1 MKKIVLVGLCVA
13 FSGLLMG
20 QSQYKKMDG
29 YVIKGVIEGDYK
41 ANKVYLVEE
50 EEIQG
55 KPHIVDS
62 AEVVNN
68 QYTFQGPSVKYPR
81 MYFIKSAD
89 PDCSSP
95 ITPFFLEN
103 GEISIRANADF
114 FLNSTAKGT
123 PNNDIYDFYKFLDQ
137 YVADS
142 IRKVCVLERMLYGEQ
157 PYEVENKNF
166 KERSAIAKRRNT
178 EIGIKMVNLYPDQAF
193 APFVIYWSMRYRL
206 PLEELK
212 ALRAKIDPSL
222 NGHPYTKQ
230 LDEYIRLAA
239 FSEGSDMP
247 DFTLPDQNGKKIK
260 LSDFRGKYVLIDFW
274 ASWCGPCMR
283 EMPNIVKLYKECKGK
298 NFEILGV
305 SLDSKKE
312 AWLGAIKK
320 NNMKWPQV
328 SDLEMWSTAPVKL
341 CNVTAIPY
349 TVLIDPQ
356 GKVVALDLR
365 GEKLIQKVK
374 EVLGKK

>member
-89 PDCSSP
+89 PDCLSP

-123 PNNDIYDFYKFLDQ
+123 PNNDIFDFYKFLDQ
-137 YVADS
+137 YVTDS
-142 IRKVCVLERMLYGEQ
+142 IRTVWVLERMLDGAQ

-166 KERSAIAKRRNT
+166 KERGAIAKRRNT

-193 APFVIYWSMRYRL
+193 APFVIIGR
-206 PLEELK
+206 
-212 ALRAKIDPSL
+212 
-222 NGHPYTKQ
+222 
-230 LDEYIRLAA
+230 
-239 FSEGSDMP
+239 
-247 DFTLPDQNGKKIK
+247 
-260 LSDFRGKYVLIDFW
+260 
-274 ASWCGPCMR
+274 
-283 EMPNIVKLYKECKGK
+283 
-298 NFEILGV
+298 
-305 SLDSKKE
+305 
-312 AWLGAIKK
+312 
-320 NNMKWPQV
+320 
-328 SDLEMWSTAPVKL
+328 
-341 CNVTAIPY
+341 
-349 TVLIDPQ
+349 
-356 GKVVALDLR
+356 
-365 GEKLIQKVK
+365 
-374 EVLGKK
+374 

>member
-89 PDCSSP
+89 PDCLSP

-123 PNNDIYDFYKFLDQ
+123 PTFI
-137 YVADS
+137 
-142 IRKVCVLERMLYGEQ
+142 
-157 PYEVENKNF
+157 NF
-166 KERSAIAKRRNT
+166 WINT
-178 EIGIKMVNLYPDQAF
+178 
-193 APFVIYWSMRYRL
+193 
-206 PLEELK
+206 
-212 ALRAKIDPSL
+212 
-222 NGHPYTKQ
+222 
-230 LDEYIRLAA
+230 
-239 FSEGSDMP
+239 
-247 DFTLPDQNGKKIK
+247 
-260 LSDFRGKYVLIDFW
+260 
-274 ASWCGPCMR
+274 
-283 EMPNIVKLYKECKGK
+283 
-298 NFEILGV
+298 
-305 SLDSKKE
+305 
-312 AWLGAIKK
+312 
-320 NNMKWPQV
+320 
-328 SDLEMWSTAPVKL
+328 
-341 CNVTAIPY
+341 
-349 TVLIDPQ
+349 
-356 GKVVALDLR
+356 
-365 GEKLIQKVK
+365 
-374 EVLGKK
+374 

>member
-1 MKKIVLVGLCVA
+1 
-13 FSGLLMG
+13 
-20 QSQYKKMDG
+20 
-29 YVIKGVIEGDYK
+29 
-41 ANKVYLVEE
+41 
-50 EEIQG
+50 
-55 KPHIVDS
+55 
-62 AEVVNN
+62 
-68 QYTFQGPSVKYPR
+68 
-81 MYFIKSAD
+81 
-89 PDCSSP
+89 
-95 ITPFFLEN
+95 
-103 GEISIRANADF
+103 
-114 FLNSTAKGT
+114 
-123 PNNDIYDFYKFLDQ
+123 
-137 YVADS
+137 
-142 IRKVCVLERMLYGEQ
+142 
-157 PYEVENKNF
+157 
-166 KERSAIAKRRNT
+166 
-178 EIGIKMVNLYPDQAF
+178 MVNLYPDQAF

-222 NGHPYTKQ
+222 NEHPYTKQ

>member
-1 MKKIVLVGLCVA
+1 
-13 FSGLLMG
+13 MG

-89 PDCSSP
+89 PDCLSP

-137 YVADS
+137 YVTDS

-166 KERSAIAKRRNT
+166 MEEKKHEEDFCSCS
-178 EIGIKMVNLYPDQAF
+178 GC
-193 APFVIYWSMRYRL
+193 RYDSWHDNCC
-206 PLEELK
+206 
-212 ALRAKIDPSL
+212 LR
-222 NGHPYTKQ
+222 
-230 LDEYIRLAA
+230 
-239 FSEGSDMP
+239 
-247 DFTLPDQNGKKIK
+247 
-260 LSDFRGKYVLIDFW
+260 
-274 ASWCGPCMR
+274 
-283 EMPNIVKLYKECKGK
+283 
-298 NFEILGV
+298 
-305 SLDSKKE
+305 
-312 AWLGAIKK
+312 
-320 NNMKWPQV
+320 
-328 SDLEMWSTAPVKL
+328 
-341 CNVTAIPY
+341 
-349 TVLIDPQ
+349 
-356 GKVVALDLR
+356 
-365 GEKLIQKVK
+365 
-374 EVLGKK
+374 

>member
-212 ALRAKIDPSL
+212 ALRAKIDLSL
-222 NGHPYTKQ
+222 NEHPYTKQ

-312 AWLGAIKK
+312 VWLGAIKK

>member
-89 PDCSSP
+89 PDCLSP

-123 PNNDIYDFYKFLDQ
+123 PNNDIFDFYKFLDQ
-137 YVADS
+137 YVTDS
-142 IRKVCVLERMLYGEQ
+142 IRKVCVLERMLYG
-157 PYEVENKNF
+157 
-166 KERSAIAKRRNT
+166 
-178 EIGIKMVNLYPDQAF
+178 
-193 APFVIYWSMRYRL
+193 
-206 PLEELK
+206 
-212 ALRAKIDPSL
+212 
-222 NGHPYTKQ
+222 
-230 LDEYIRLAA
+230 
-239 FSEGSDMP
+239 
-247 DFTLPDQNGKKIK
+247 TL
-260 LSDFRGKYVLIDFW
+260 
-274 ASWCGPCMR
+274 
-283 EMPNIVKLYKECKGK
+283 
-298 NFEILGV
+298 
-305 SLDSKKE
+305 
-312 AWLGAIKK
+312 
-320 NNMKWPQV
+320 
-328 SDLEMWSTAPVKL
+328 
-341 CNVTAIPY
+341 
-349 TVLIDPQ
+349 
-356 GKVVALDLR
+356 
-365 GEKLIQKVK
+365 
-374 EVLGKK
+374 

>member
-89 PDCSSP
+89 PDCLSP

-123 PNNDIYDFYKFLDQ
+123 PNNDIFDFYKFLDQ
-137 YVADS
+137 YVTDS

-166 KERSAIAKRRNT
+166 KERGAIAKRRNT

-222 NGHPYTKQ
+222 NEHPYTKQ
-230 LDEYIRLAA
+230 LEEYIRLAA

-260 LSDFRGKYVLIDFW
+260 LSDFRGKYVYIDLW
-274 ASWCGPCMR
+274 ATWCGPCRR
-283 EMPNIVKLYKECKGK
+283 EMPFLKQLEEEYKGRNITFLSLSTDARKADWLKMVKSHPMTGMQLFLGTGSRFQTAYKADGIPHFILLDPEGK
-298 NFEILGV
+298 IVNANMLRPSSPDIR
-305 SLDSKKE
+305 SYLDRQPG
-312 AWLGAIKK
+312 L
-320 NNMKWPQV
+320 
-328 SDLEMWSTAPVKL
+328 
-341 CNVTAIPY
+341 
-349 TVLIDPQ
+349 
-356 GKVVALDLR
+356 
-365 GEKLIQKVK
+365 
-374 EVLGKK
+374 

>member
-20 QSQYKKMDG
+20 QSQYTTRDG
-29 YVIKGVIEGDYK
+29 YVIKGGIEGDYK

-89 PDCSSP
+89 PDCLSP

-137 YVADS
+137 YVTDS

-166 KERSAIAKRRNT
+166 KERGAIAKRRNT

-222 NGHPYTKQ
+222 NEHPYTKQ
-230 LDEYIRLAA
+230 LEEYIRLAA

-298 NFEILGV
+298 DFEILGV

>member
-1 MKKIVLVGLCVA
+1 MRKIILA
-13 FSGLLMG
+13 GLLFALYGVAVG
-20 QSQYKKMDG
+20 QTREKKTDG
-29 YVIKGVIEGDYK
+29 YVINGVLEGNYK
-41 ANKVYLVEE
+41 ADKVYLVEE

-55 KPHIVDS
+55 KSQVIDS

-68 QYTFQGPSVKYPR
+68 RYTFKGESVKYPR

-89 PDCSSP
+89 PDCLSP

-103 GEISIRANADF
+103 GVINIRANADF
-114 FLNSTAKGT
+114 FLNSDAKGT
-123 PNNDIYDFYKFLDQ
+123 PNNDIYTFYKFLDQ
-137 YVADS
+137 YVGDS
-142 IRKVCVLERMLYGEQ
+142 IQHSFLLDRTIYGEQ
-157 PYEVENKNF
+157 DYETENKNF
-166 KERSAIAKRRNT
+166 KARSALSKARNT
-178 EIGIKMVNLYPDQAF
+178 QIGQEMVKRYSDQVF

-212 ALRAKIDPSL
+212 TLRAKIAPSL
-222 NGHPYTKQ
+222 NEHPYTKQ

-239 FSEGSDMP
+239 FGEGSMMH
-247 DFTLPDQNGKKIK
+247 DFTLPDQNGKKIS
-260 LSDFRGKYVLIDFW
+260 LESLRGKYVLIDFW

-298 NFEILGV
+298 DFEILGV

-312 AWLGAIKK
+312 GWLGAIKK

-328 SDLEMWSTAPVKL
+328 CDFEMWGTAPVKL
-341 CNVTAIPY
+341 CNVTAVPY
-349 TVLIDPQ
+349 TVLVDPN
-356 GKVVALDLR
+356 GKVVALGLR
-365 GEKLIQKVK
+365 GEELILKIK